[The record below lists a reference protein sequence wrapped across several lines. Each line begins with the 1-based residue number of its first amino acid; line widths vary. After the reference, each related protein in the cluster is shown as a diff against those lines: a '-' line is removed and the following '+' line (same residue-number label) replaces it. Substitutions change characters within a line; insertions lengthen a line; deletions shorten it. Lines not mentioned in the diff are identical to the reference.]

1 MAKTWVFLSAV
12 VLALVLVGC
21 AQPLRYGMVEDPET
35 GLMWGSAIEKNLVM
49 DASQLENHSIKLNLR
64 NVSGDSNYD
73 LSLFRARLLEALRAK
88 GYTPT
93 DGNDFGVKYDVN
105 VLYSGQVRQDL
116 SQQFSF
122 LGASAGGV
130 AGYQGANQGRNMAA
144 GIVAGATLGA
154 IVGSY
159 AHDDTYIT
167 VAEVTVA
174 IADQYRGSTK
184 KTITF
189 STSPPLQE
197 SPRSSI
203 KPFEEILR
211 TKVAVYAG
219 GRNASQSQI
228 ARGVRE
234 RLVRIVA
241 DAI

>member
-1 MAKTWVFLSAV
+1 MAKGWIYLTAAV
-12 VLALVLVGC
+12 LGLAGC
-21 AQPLRYGMVEDPET
+21 AQPVRYGMVEDPDT

-49 DASQLENHSIKLNLR
+49 DASQLENHSIKLSLR
-64 NVSGDSNYD
+64 NVSGDPSYD

-93 DGNDFGVKYDVN
+93 EGNDFGVKYDVN

-116 SQQFSF
+116 SREFSF
-122 LGASAGGV
+122 LGATAGGV
-130 AGYQGANQGRNMAA
+130 AGYQGTNQGRNAAA
-144 GIVAGATLGA
+144 GMIAGATLGMIA
-154 IVGSY
+154 GSY

-184 KTITF
+184 KTVIF
-189 STSPPLQE
+189 SASPPMQE
-197 SPRSSI
+197 APRSSI
-203 KPFEEILR
+203 KPFEDILR
-211 TKVAVYAG
+211 TRVAVYAG
-219 GRNASQSQI
+219 GRNASQAQI
-228 ARGVRE
+228 TRGVRE